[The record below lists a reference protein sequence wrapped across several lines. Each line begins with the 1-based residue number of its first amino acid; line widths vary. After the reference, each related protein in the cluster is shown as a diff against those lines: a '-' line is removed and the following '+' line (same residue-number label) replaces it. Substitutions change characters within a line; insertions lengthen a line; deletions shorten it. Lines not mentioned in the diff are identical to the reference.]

1 MSHAKPKNWALVL
14 TGGGARGAYQAGVLK
29 YIGEQIPE
37 AHFETLVGSS
47 AGAINVAGLA
57 SNAGNLRIGGPRV
70 AELWSQL
77 EMRQVF
83 RTDVFSLSKIA
94 LQWMVSLGLGGVSG
108 RPAAHSLV
116 DSSPLRR
123 LMEELYQPQVVR
135 NALETGQL
143 RNVVVSATE
152 AHSGCLVSFLQ
163 TKEGKTWE
171 RSRRRAELTDIR
183 VDHILASAAI
193 PLLFP
198 SVLVNNRQY
207 VDGCMRSTTPL
218 SPATRLGAT
227 KILSIGVRQYYM
239 KETGNYFRA
248 PDRPEPRPS
257 PAQLGA
263 LVLNSLF
270 NEALDADAEHLERLN
285 ALVGDAANAHSHGM
299 RKVDV
304 LVLRPSE
311 DLGELAT
318 HFKRKTPAAVRFM
331 LRGLGSEAARSSDIL
346 SYLLF
351 VPEYLQE
358 LVNLGYRDAREED
371 SRIRAFLQG

>member
-1 MSHAKPKNWALVL
+1 MSTEKNWALVL

-29 YIGEQIPE
+29 YIGEHMPE

-57 SNAGNLRIGGPRV
+57 TAGGNLQLGGPRI
-70 AELWSQL
+70 AEIWAGLN
-77 EMRQVF
+77 MRQVF
-83 RTDVFSLSKIA
+83 RTDVFSLAKIA
-94 LQWMVSLGLGGVSG
+94 VQWMTSLAVGGVSG

-116 DSSPLRR
+116 DSAPLRK
-123 LMEELYQPQVVR
+123 LLDELYQP
-135 NALETGQL
+135 ALVAQAIEEGKL

-152 AHSGCLVSFLQ
+152 VHSGSSVTFIQS
-163 TKEGKTWE
+163 KIPKIWE
-171 RSRRRAELTDIR
+171 RARRRAEMTELT
-183 VDHILASAAI
+183 VEHIMASAAI

-198 SVLVNNRQY
+198 SVVINNRQY
-207 VDGCMRSTTPL
+207 VDGCIRSTTPL
-218 SPATRLGAT
+218 GPATRLGAT

-239 KETGNYFRA
+239 REAGNFFRV
-248 PDRPEPRPS
+248 PTEPEPKPT

-285 ALVGDAANAHSHGM
+285 SILPETSESHGM

-311 DLGELAT
+311 DLGEIAT
-318 HFKRKTPAAVRFM
+318 RFRDRAPSAVRFM
-331 LRGLGSEAARSSDIL
+331 LRGLGSEAGRSSDIL

-351 VPEYLQE
+351 VPEYLQA
-358 LVNLGYRDAREED
+358 LVDLGYRDAREED
-371 SRIRAFLQG
+371 GRIRAFLREE

>member
-1 MSHAKPKNWALVL
+1 MNDKQKNWALVL

-29 YIGEQIPE
+29 YIGEEMPN
-37 AHFETLVGSS
+37 AHFETLVGAS

-57 SNAGNLRIGGPRV
+57 TAGGNLQLGAPRIADIWAG
-70 AELWSQL
+70 L

-83 RTDVFSLSKIA
+83 RTDVFSLAKIA
-94 LQWMVSLGLGGVSG
+94 LQWATSLAVGGVSG

-116 DSSPLRR
+116 DSAPLRR
-123 LMEELYQPQVVR
+123 LLEQLYQPAAVAA
-135 NALETGQL
+135 ALEEGRL

-152 AHSGCLVSFLQ
+152 VSSGSSVSFIQ
-163 TKEGKTWE
+163 SKTPKIWE
-171 RSRRRAELTDIR
+171 RARRRAEMTDLT
-183 VDHILASAAI
+183 VEHIMASAAI

-198 SVLVNNRQY
+198 SVLLNNRQY
-207 VDGCMRSTTPL
+207 VDGCIRSTTPL
-218 SPATRLGAT
+218 GPATRLGAT
-227 KILSIGVRQYYM
+227 KILSVGVRQYYM
-239 KETGNYFRA
+239 RETGNFFRV
-248 PDRPEPRPS
+248 PHEPEPKPT

-285 ALVGDAANAHSHGM
+285 SIIPEDGGVHGM
-299 RKVDV
+299 RRVEV

-318 HFKRKTPAAVRFM
+318 HFRQKAPAAVRFL
-331 LRGLGSEAARSSDIL
+331 LRGLGSEAGRSSDIL

-351 VPEYLQE
+351 VPEYLQA
-358 LVNLGYRDAREED
+358 LVDLGYRDAREED
-371 SRIRAFLQG
+371 ARIRAFLRD